1 MLPSM
6 LHTVCAFFVILF
18 HYFINLVRVN
28 AELDKS
34 MLDGWK
40 EDVSTIISVPVE
52 VCSANVMN
60 GSFVFR
66 AALIK

>member
-1 MLPSM
+1 MRFL
-6 LHTVCAFFVILF
+6 LF
-18 HYFINLVRVN
+18 YFIILLRVN

-52 VCSANVMN
+52 VCSANVLN